1 MHSLPL
7 PWRVRKFNL
16 LVASYL
22 FYASWSPWFT
32 LLLVFATMTNWG
44 CAGLIDHWTANARLR
59 RGTLWCAVIL
69 NIGLLSIFKYG
80 NDFINA
86 WNWAA
91 ARVEVADYS
100 IQTSILL
107 PVGLSFF
114 TLQSLSYAIDVYRR
128 TISPTRSLLDFGL
141 FVAFFPVLLAGPLL
155 RAGDFLPQC
164 AVPRRATTESL
175 AYGAALITLGIF
187 LKALADAFL
196 APVVLQVYAPD
207 AQPSMLSAWV
217 GTMAFAGQDYCDFAG
232 YACCAVGIG
241 ACLGFTLPDNFR
253 APFASVGFRDLW
265 QRWHITLVAWMR
277 DYVFLSLGG
286 VFRGYRRAAINV
298 LIVFLIIGIWHGARW
313 TYVVFGLLHGTFL
326 VMETILQRS
335 TVRRYRL
342 WTTIPGIALLW
353 AATMALCC
361 LAFVFYRAQDLDQA
375 WRMLNAMV
383 GMVRTSYPFIISEL
397 DAFLVALILES
408 IIIFHWLRRKLSLH
422 QVIARSPWWL
432 VAFCLAGMLFL
443 ITIISGESQAFLY
456 FQF

>member
-7 PWRVRKFNL
+7 PWKVRKVNL

-32 LLLVFATMTNWG
+32 LLLAFATITNWG
-44 CAGLIDHWTANARLR
+44 CAGLMDLWTANARVRLSA
-59 RGTLWCAVIL
+59 LWFTIIL
-69 NIGLLSIFKYG
+69 NVGLLCVFKYG
-80 NDFINA
+80 NDFIYA

-91 ARVEVADYS
+91 AQMEAADAE

-107 PVGLSFF
+107 PVGLSFV
-114 TLQSLSYAIDVYRR
+114 TLQSLSYSIDVYRR
-128 TISPTRSLLDFGL
+128 TIAPTRSILDFSL

-155 RAGDFLPQC
+155 RARDFLPQC
-164 AVPRRATTESL
+164 AVPRLTNIANLS
-175 AYGAALITLGIF
+175 YGAALITLGVF

-196 APVVLQVYAPD
+196 APVVLRVYAPD
-207 AQPSMLSAWV
+207 VQPSMLSAWV

-313 TYVVFGLLHGTFL
+313 TYVLFGLLHGAFL
-326 VMETILQRS
+326 IVETILQRS
-335 TVRRYRL
+335 AVRRYRL
-342 WTTIPGIALLW
+342 WNTIFGISILW
-353 AATMALCC
+353 AATMILCC
-361 LAFVFYRAQDLDQA
+361 LAFVFYRAQDVEQA
-375 WRMLNAMV
+375 WKILNAMA
-383 GMVRTSYPFIISEL
+383 GGGRSSYPFVISDL
-397 DAFLVALILES
+397 DALLVALILET
-408 IIIFHWLRRKLSLH
+408 IIIVHWLRRQLSLH
-422 QVIARSPWWL
+422 QVVASSPWWL
-432 VAFCLAGMLFL
+432 VALCLAGMLFL
-443 ITIISGESQAFLY
+443 ITVISGDSQEFLY